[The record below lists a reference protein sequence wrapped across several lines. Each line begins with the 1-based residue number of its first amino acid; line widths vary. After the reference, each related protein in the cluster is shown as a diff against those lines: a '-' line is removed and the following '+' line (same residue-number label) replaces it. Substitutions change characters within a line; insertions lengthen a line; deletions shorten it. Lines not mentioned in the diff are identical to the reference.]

1 MSPLYSVIWPFSA
14 FCLLKV
20 IAFLSQ
26 LITDILEKSS
36 LRCSR
41 MSLMCY
47 IVLLD
52 VYLGLIMLQNINI
65 YISIN
70 SKTIGEILCKQLKM

>member
-1 MSPLYSVIWPFSA
+1 MSPLYSFFWPFSA
-14 FCLLKV
+14 FCLLQV
-20 IAFLSQ
+20 IFLSQ
-26 LITDILEKSS
+26 LIADILENSS

-41 MSLMCY
+41 MSLMCD

-65 YISIN
+65 YININ
-70 SKTIGEILCKQLKM
+70 SKTIGEILCKQLKI